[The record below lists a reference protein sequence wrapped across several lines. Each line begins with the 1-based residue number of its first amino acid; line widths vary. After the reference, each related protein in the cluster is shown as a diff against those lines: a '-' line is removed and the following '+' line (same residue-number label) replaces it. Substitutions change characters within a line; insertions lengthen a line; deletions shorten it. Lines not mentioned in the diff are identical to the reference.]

1 MSEDSNREH
10 ERIAEEARHAAD
22 EAVRASEEAAQR
34 TKVDVDHLKE
44 DMETGEGR
52 DETLRQMGLIYSGLI
67 GVAILMVQPFL
78 GAASLDVAATISVIA
93 FAVAVP
99 LLATLV
105 LLNRQESY
113 RQRRTPSVTVLV
125 AQLPRA
131 GRGRRG
137 ARRRLLAH
145 RLGRRR
151 VLPRRRLRGAGR
163 ALGRLHPP
171 GAPPQADGIV
181 AVSFEG
187 QSVT

>member
-125 AQLPRA
+125 AHSLAQGAAVVGLVAGFWHIDWFAGVCFLVAAFVGLGVHSAGFTRLELP
-131 GRGRRG
+131 
-137 ARRRLLAH
+137 
-145 RLGRRR
+145 
-151 VLPRRRLRGAGR
+151 PRPTA
-163 ALGRLHPP
+163 
-171 GAPPQADGIV
+171 
-181 AVSFEG
+181 
-187 QSVT
+187 